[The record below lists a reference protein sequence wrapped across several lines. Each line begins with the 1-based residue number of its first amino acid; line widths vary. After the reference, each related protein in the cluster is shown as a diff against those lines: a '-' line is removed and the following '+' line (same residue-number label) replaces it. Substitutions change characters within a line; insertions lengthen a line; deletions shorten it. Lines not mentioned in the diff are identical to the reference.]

1 MAWFNKK
8 EEKMLPDLPVP
19 EGLPKLPELS
29 PDYMQNK
36 PQGLPSVPDSTGNF
50 NRQAIKNE
58 IHGNNLNTG
67 LQKSQ
72 FEPIHHKPMIA
83 EPSGLRKIK
92 PAQAPR
98 TREIEG
104 NERIKPITR
113 DIEPIYVR
121 LDKFEAGLKIFEE
134 IKHKVLEVE
143 ELLGRINEVRE
154 KEEIE
159 LQGWEKEIQLIKSR
173 IEEIDSSI
181 FSKLD

>member
-1 MAWFNKK
+1 M
-8 EEKMLPDLPVP
+8 
-19 EGLPKLPELS
+19 
-29 PDYMQNK
+29 
-36 PQGLPSVPDSTGNF
+36 
-50 NRQAIKNE
+50 
-58 IHGNNLNTG
+58 
-67 LQKSQ
+67 
-72 FEPIHHKPMIA
+72 
-83 EPSGLRKIK
+83 
-92 PAQAPR
+92 
-98 TREIEG
+98 EG

-121 LDKFEAGLKIFEE
+121 LDKFEAGLKTFEE

-159 LQGWEKEIQLIKSR
+159 LQEWEKEIQLIKSR